1 MKRTLPEDFVLKR
14 RGKDPQELTDLIIK
28 AKQTA
33 DLRGR
38 EEARTELALLYRRS
52 VEGQALGFAR
62 KGTAGKGH
70 TLNPNSTRMRTVRED
85 IKQAAWVGF
94 FKALESYNPQSGVP
108 FGGYFTFQIWH
119 QCTRE
124 FAISENGVSGTD
136 GEIWRRY
143 LSWCGKNKGL
153 KMRSWEEN
161 IGLAAKAM
169 GCTPGE
175 IEAVVRARGASLESF
190 EALFEGS
197 DPDDRTTW
205 GHYDDID
212 PEDLPES
219 AGKPTDAL
227 VFHETFN
234 EAEENIQRL
243 EGVIREAATTGKGE
257 AEAARM
263 LIRVFGSKA
272 APEDI
277 AKDKNFRRLFAS
289 YKPKA
294 KSPSKKVKKVTA
306 KRKKVTK
313 NGQKAGTKARRR
325 TT

>member
-1 MKRTLPEDFVLKR
+1 MRKTLPDDFILKR
-14 RGKDPQELTDLIIK
+14 RGKDPQELTDLIVK
-28 AKQTA
+28 AKQST
-33 DLRGR
+33 DLRLR
-38 EEARTELALLYRRS
+38 EEARTELVQLYRRS
-52 VEGQALGFAR
+52 VEGQAIGFVR

-70 TLNPNSTRMRTVRED
+70 TLNPNSTRMRTVRDD

-94 FKALESYNPQSGVP
+94 FKALESYDPKSGVP

-136 GEIWRRY
+136 GEIWRKY

-161 IGLAAKAM
+161 IGLAAKAI
-169 GCTPGE
+169 GCTPGD

-190 EALFEGS
+190 EVLFEGS

-205 GHYDDID
+205 GNYDDID
-212 PEDLPES
+212 PEDMPQS
-219 AGKPTDAL
+219 AGKATDAL
-227 VFHETFN
+227 VFNDTFN
-234 EAEENIQRL
+234 ETEDNIQRL
-243 EGVIREAATTGKGE
+243 EGVIKEAATNGKSE
-257 AEAARM
+257 TEAARM
-263 LIRVFGSKA
+263 LIKVFGSRT
-272 APEDI
+272 APEEI

-294 KSPSKKVKKVTA
+294 RTTTKRVKKVTA
-306 KRKKVTK
+306 KRKKAPK
-313 NGQKAGTKARRR
+313 NNVKSGTKPQRR